1 MVVVPAGSFM
11 TGSPDDE
18 PGRDGNEGPQRP
30 VTIARPFAVGKFE
43 VTRGEFAAFLASGFK
58 PGNLCWSWLAAQ
70 RQRSDWWAQLLGR
83 NWQWT
88 GFAQTDRHP
97 VVCVEWQEADAYAA
111 WLARLTGKT
120 YRLP

>member
-1 MVVVPAGSFM
+1 
-11 TGSPDDE
+11 
-18 PGRDGNEGPQRP
+18 
-30 VTIARPFAVGKFE
+30 
-43 VTRGEFAAFLASGFK
+43 
-58 PGNLCWSWLAAQ
+58 LCWSWLAAQ

-83 NWQWT
+83 NRQWT

-111 WLARLTGKT
+111 WRARLTGKT